1 MSGTMEDIARQAHQG
16 SVVAIIQTLNE
27 RLADFGVRTRAI
39 LADGVLQV
47 LCEAAKPE
55 QLEQSILVSQI
66 QEILEEVSPR
76 NIRRVRINSRIVRE
90 EQLLWLEEISRDP
103 DNQLL
108 WYEDITLTRPNF
120 FKQLAQTFN
129 NRENLPSQ
137 QLALTSGFSRQLS
150 QKKLPIQQ
158 LVLPP
163 ASYCQ
168 LRKKGRLRQGVV
180 IGLGLGLLLILVGW
194 LLNDWFGREI
204 KSDYPT
210 QADHWATDPAKSSSS
225 GSSSN
230 PDPPFTADPFTEA
243 MRLAQ
248 EAAAAGESVETSA
261 QWLDVAAKWERA
273 SNLMETVKPDD
284 QRYQIARYRVIL
296 YRKNSEEAQ
305 KQARKKRS

>member
-66 QEILEEVSPR
+66 QEILEEISPR

-129 NRENLPSQ
+129 NRQNLPSQ
-137 QLALTSGFSRQLS
+137 QLALTPGFSRQLS
-150 QKKLPIQQ
+150 QK
-158 LVLPP
+158 
-163 ASYCQ
+163 
-168 LRKKGRLRQGVV
+168 
-180 IGLGLGLLLILVGW
+180 
-194 LLNDWFGREI
+194 N
-204 KSDYPT
+204 
-210 QADHWATDPAKSSSS
+210 
-225 GSSSN
+225 
-230 PDPPFTADPFTEA
+230 
-243 MRLAQ
+243 
-248 EAAAAGESVETSA
+248 
-261 QWLDVAAKWERA
+261 
-273 SNLMETVKPDD
+273 
-284 QRYQIARYRVIL
+284 YRVSNWS
-296 YRKNSEEAQ
+296 YRQLLTVNYV
-305 KQARKKRS
+305 KKVDCGKVL

>member
-66 QEILEEVSPR
+66 QEILEEISPR

-120 FKQLAQTFN
+120 FKQLAQTLN
-129 NRENLPSQ
+129 NRQNLPSQ
-137 QLALTSGFSRQLS
+137 QLALTPGFSRQIG

-163 ASYCQ
+163 ASYGQ

-204 KSDYPT
+204 KSHYPT
-210 QADHWATDPAKSSSS
+210 QADHSATDPANSYSS
-225 GSSSN
+225 GSSSQ
-230 PDPPFTADPFTEA
+230 PPDPFTEA

-248 EAAAAGESVETSA
+248 EAAAAGQSVETSA

>member
-66 QEILEEVSPR
+66 QEILEEISPR

-129 NRENLPSQ
+129 NRQNLPSQ
-137 QLALTSGFSRQLS
+137 QLALTPGFSRQLS
-150 QKKLPIQQ
+150 QKKLPSQQ

-163 ASYCQ
+163 ASYSQ

-180 IGLGLGLLLILVGW
+180 IGLGLGLFLILVGW

-204 KSDYPT
+204 ESLNPT
-210 QADHWATDPAKSSSS
+210 QADHSAKDPANSSSS

-230 PDPPFTADPFTEA
+230 PDPPFTRDPFTEA

>member
-66 QEILEEVSPR
+66 QEILEEISPR

-129 NRENLPSQ
+129 NRQNLPSQ
-137 QLALTSGFSRQLS
+137 QLALTPGFSRQLS
-150 QKKLPIQQ
+150 QKKLPNQQ

-163 ASYCQ
+163 ASYSQ

-180 IGLGLGLLLILVGW
+180 IGLGLGLFLIVVGW

-204 KSDYPT
+204 ESLNPT
-210 QADHWATDPAKSSSS
+210 QADDWAKDPANSSSE

-230 PDPPFTADPFTEA
+230 PDPPFTQDPFTEA

-305 KQARKKRS
+305 KQARNKRS

>member
-66 QEILEEVSPR
+66 QEILEEISPR

-129 NRENLPSQ
+129 NRQNLPSQ
-137 QLALTSGFSRQLS
+137 QLALTPGFSRQLS
-150 QKKLPIQQ
+150 QKKLPSQQ

-163 ASYCQ
+163 ASYSQ

-180 IGLGLGLLLILVGW
+180 IGLGLGLFLKI
-194 LLNDWFGREI
+194 GR
-204 KSDYPT
+204 
-210 QADHWATDPAKSSSS
+210 AH
-225 GSSSN
+225 
-230 PDPPFTADPFTEA
+230 
-243 MRLAQ
+243 
-248 EAAAAGESVETSA
+248 V
-261 QWLDVAAKWERA
+261 
-273 SNLMETVKPDD
+273 
-284 QRYQIARYRVIL
+284 
-296 YRKNSEEAQ
+296 
-305 KQARKKRS
+305 